1 MLDQSDSNSKKAET
15 KGVTQAI
22 KEHNAASILEPST
35 WSASPSSHSP
45 NSQPEF
51 AELPERYPADPDFQL
66 RGTFQNPM
74 IDAAMP
80 LFGLVMRLRTLDDL
94 PNILEVHQQVRTQV
108 DNILEEMRQ
117 RGYESAQLLAY
128 SYALCLYLDEA
139 AMSRPWGRHSCW
151 SQESLLS
158 IFHHETWG
166 GEKIYTVLSRLMQE
180 PQRYIDVLEFL
191 YLCLCLGLKGKYAL
205 APNGDEAVNALL
217 QQIYTLI
224 REVRGPVPEQLCTP
238 LANVAPSNFRMRRQW
253 QWWAP
258 LLMSAAAMAVVY
270 GIYSYRLQLLTAEV
284 LESLNH
290 ILQQ

>member
-1 MLDQSDSNSKKAET
+1 MLQKSDSNSKKADT
-15 KGVTQAI
+15 PSVTQAI
-22 KEHNAASILEPST
+22 NEHNAASILERSA

-45 NSQPEF
+45 RSQPEF

-66 RGTFQNPM
+66 RGTFHNPM

-108 DNILEEMRQ
+108 DHIVEEMRQ
-117 RGYESAQLLAY
+117 RGYEAAQLLAY

-139 AMSRPWGRHSCW
+139 
-151 SQESLLS
+151 
-158 IFHHETWG
+158 
-166 GEKIYTVLSRLMQE
+166 
-180 PQRYIDVLEFL
+180 
-191 YLCLCLGLKGKYAL
+191 
-205 APNGDEAVNALL
+205 VNALL
-217 QQIYTLI
+217 RQICTLI
-224 REVRGPVPEQLCTP
+224 REVRGPVPEQVCAP
-238 LANVAPSNFRMRRQW
+238 LANVAPSNVRMRRQW
-253 QWWAP
+253 PWWSP
-258 LLMSAAAMAVVY
+258 LLISAAAMAVVY

>member
-1 MLDQSDSNSKKAET
+1 MEASDSKAVDRPPTKREPLETALHPSKS
-15 KGVTQAI
+15 G
-22 KEHNAASILEPST
+22 AADAYAADAK
-35 WSASPSSHSP
+35 SAC
-45 NSQPEF
+45 
-51 AELPERYPADPDFQL
+51 AGYPADPDFQL

-80 LFGLVMRLRTLDDL
+80 LFGLVMRLRTLDSL
-94 PNILEVHQQVRTQV
+94 PNIQEVHHQVRTQV
-108 DNILEEMRQ
+108 DNVVEEMRQ

-139 AMSRPWGRHSCW
+139 VMSRPWGRSSCW

-191 YLCLCLGLKGKYAL
+191 YLCLCLGLKGKYGL
-205 APNGDEAVNALL
+205 APKGDEAVNALL
-217 QQIYTLI
+217 QQIHTLI
-224 REVRGPVPEQLCTP
+224 REVRGPVPEQVCDP
-238 LANVAPSNFRMRRQW
+238 LANVASSDFRMHRQW
-253 QWWAP
+253 PWWSP
-258 LLMSAAAMAVVY
+258 LLISATAMAVVY
-270 GIYSYRLQLLTAEV
+270 GVYSYHLHLLTAEV
-284 LESLNH
+284 LESLNS

>member
-1 MLDQSDSNSKKAET
+1 MDTPPTKREPLETALHPAKSRAADAYEADAEQ
-15 KGVTQAI
+15 V
-22 KEHNAASILEPST
+22 
-35 WSASPSSHSP
+35 
-45 NSQPEF
+45 F
-51 AELPERYPADPDFQL
+51 AGYPADPDFQL

-80 LFGLVMRLRTLDDL
+80 LFGLVMRLRTLDSL
-94 PNILEVHQQVRTQV
+94 PNIQEVHHQVRTQV
-108 DNILEEMRQ
+108 DNIVEEMRQ
-117 RGYESAQLLAY
+117 RGYEPAQLLAY

-139 AMSRPWGRHSCW
+139 VMSRPWGSNSCW

-191 YLCLCLGLKGKYAL
+191 YLCLCLGLKGKYGL

-224 REVRGPVPEQLCTP
+224 RQVRGPVQEQVCDP
-238 LANVAPSNFRMRRQW
+238 LANVAPSDFRMHRQW
-253 QWWAP
+253 PWWGP
-258 LLMSAAAMAVVY
+258 LLISAVAMAMVY
-270 GIYSYRLQLLTAEV
+270 EIYSYRLHLLTTEV
-284 LESLNH
+284 LESLNG

>member
-1 MLDQSDSNSKKAET
+1 MDASGSKAVDTPPTKREPLETALQPSKYGAEDADAET
-15 KGVTQAI
+15 ACAG
-22 KEHNAASILEPST
+22 
-35 WSASPSSHSP
+35 
-45 NSQPEF
+45 
-51 AELPERYPADPDFQL
+51 YPADPDFQL

-80 LFGLVMRLRTLDDL
+80 LFGLVMRLRTLDSL
-94 PNILEVHQQVRTQV
+94 PNIQDVHHQVRTQV
-108 DNILEEMRQ
+108 DNIVEEMRQ

-139 AMSRPWGRHSCW
+139 AMSRPWGRNSCW

-191 YLCLCLGLKGKYAL
+191 YLCLCLGLKGKYGL

-217 QQIYTLI
+217 QQIHTLI
-224 REVRGPVPEQLCTP
+224 REVRGPVPEQVCDP
-238 LANVAPSNFRMRRQW
+238 LSNVAPSDFRMHRQW
-253 QWWAP
+253 PWWSP
-258 LLMSAAAMAVVY
+258 LLISAAAMAGVY
-270 GIYSYRLQLLTAEV
+270 GVYSYHLHLLTTEV
-284 LESLNH
+284 LESLNG